1 MTADVVYPS
10 CLCYSFLR
18 RALRSV
24 DIMLC
29 ANYETVTNRLQKCY
43 KAYLSGQLDEK
54 RHPATTSTRR
64 FPANQ
69 IPTLRFHALLNEEA
83 PQVELMLALNY
94 ALAVG

>member
-43 KAYLSGQLDEK
+43 KAYLSGQLGEEEQ
-54 RHPATTSTRR
+54 HAITSKRR

-83 PQVELMLALNY
+83 LKVELAL
-94 ALAVG
+94 V

>member
-43 KAYLSGQLDEK
+43 KAYFSGQVGEEEQ
-54 RHPATTSTRR
+54 HAITSTRR

-69 IPTLRFHALLNEEA
+69 IPALHFRAVLSEEA
-83 PQVELMLALNY
+83 LEVELMLA
-94 ALAVG
+94 